1 MKLIV
6 FVKEDQKNLIINLVN
21 FICNNEYDIIFFTKF
36 AKFIEFIYDCES
48 KKLSKNLENPLD
60 EFFLI
65 FADYS
70 LFPMD
75 CVNPYLILPC
85 KELAFPL
92 CLYNDPFPNPKERA
106 AYWLSRNRFYYN
118 DFISEEQFS
127 LLEEIF
133 EKLQCVLLLPNVT
146 KKISVICDSYKFE
159 NANEFKT
166 EVKNQLK
173 LENQNQLKI
182 ENQNQN
188 KLEKKLKLKSQNKI
202 KVKSKS
208 LKIIK
213 SKCEKTLPSS
223 RCKLLKYFF
232 SHLNEEIE
240 LETLLNFMWG
250 NQSQNKSKS
259 LYAYINDLRRML
271 ENIANCEFKLLRT
284 KKGFYKM
291 QYIKNC
297 GD

>member
-21 FICNNEYDIIFFTKF
+21 FVCNNKYDIIFFTKF
-36 AKFIEFIYDCES
+36 SNFIQFIYDCES
-48 KKLSKNLENPLD
+48 KKLSENLENPLD

-75 CVNPYLILPC
+75 CVNPYFILPR
-85 KELAFPL
+85 KELAFSL

-106 AYWLSRNRFYYN
+106 AYWLSKNRFYYDN
-118 DFISEEQFS
+118 FISEEQFS
-127 LLEEIF
+127 RLAEIF
-133 EKLQCVLLLPNVT
+133 EKLQCVLLLPNLS
-146 KKISVICDSYKFE
+146 KKISVICDSYKFI
-159 NANEFKT
+159 NNKFKT
-166 EVKNQLK
+166 EVKNQFK
-173 LENQNQLKI
+173 LENLNYLKI
-182 ENQNQN
+182 ENQN
-188 KLEKKLKLKSQNKI
+188 KLEKKLAVKSQNKI

-223 RCKLLKYFF
+223 RCKLLKYFLG
-232 SHLNEEIE
+232 HLDEEIE
-240 LETLLNFMWG
+240 LKTLLNFMWG
-250 NQSQNKSKS
+250 NQSKNKSKS

-271 ENIANCEFKLLRT
+271 EDITNCEFKLLRT

-291 QYIKNC
+291 QYNKN
-297 GD
+297 